1 MLRRSL
7 RPSQE
12 AFELSWRVLMGTG
25 AGFVVNIN
33 SVSFTKSFDL
43 TLLGSLVVE
52 SRMTRW
58 PWLLIDSL
66 FGRARKEPSGY

>member
-1 MLRRSL
+1 
-7 RPSQE
+7 
-12 AFELSWRVLMGTG
+12 MGTG